1 MEHAR
6 PPPAL
11 SSGGAMDENWK
22 DWKRQFLIFLKASG
36 IANKPTDVRANIL
49 LNLIGPV
56 GMTVFKNFTFDD
68 PDDEE
73 NVEIL
78 IEKFEDHFSPRK
90 TEVHE
95 RYIFFSSVRQQS
107 ETIPHYVQTLKKK
120 ASTCNF
126 GGLTESLIRD
136 KIISDVKNKELRKIF
151 LEEKDLSL
159 SRAVEMWEQN
169 ESISKLSMSKELQQK
184 PSHNAAD
191 NYLNNKTSNCANCN
205 TCHEPGRCPAWGQQC
220 ENCAMQNHFTAVC
233 KKPAVKKVNMHPI
246 IQYDLQQQFYAP
258 FCPKIQSFVS

>member
-6 PPPAL
+6 RPPEL
-11 SSGGAMDENWK
+11 SSVGAMDENWK

-36 IANKPTDVRANIL
+36 NADKPADMRASML
-49 LNLIGPV
+49 LNFIGPV
-56 GMTVFKNFTFDD
+56 GLTVLKNFTFDD

-78 IEKFEDHFSPRK
+78 IEKFENHFSPRK
-90 TEVHE
+90 TEVHD
-95 RYIFFSSVRQQS
+95 RYIFFSSVRQHS

-136 KIISDVKNKELRKIF
+136 KIILDVKNKELRKF
-151 LEEKDLSL
+151 LFEEKDLSL
-159 SRAVEMWEQN
+159 SRAVEMWEVCQQT
-169 ESISKLSMSKELQQK
+169 ESISKLCMPKELQQK

-205 TCHEPGRCPAWGQQC
+205 TCHEPMQCPAWGQRC
-220 ENCAMQNHFTAVC
+220 ENCGMLNHFTAVC
-233 KKPAVKKVNMHPI
+233 NKPPVKKTRPKHFNPLPLT
-246 IQYDLQQQFYAP
+246 QAP
-258 FCPKIQSFVS
+258 GSTKKN

>member
-169 ESISKLSMSKELQQK
+169 ESISKLNTAKAFQPLTTDPSTRINKEILIRM
-184 PSHNAAD
+184 
-191 NYLNNKTSNCANCN
+191 
-205 TCHEPGRCPAWGQQC
+205 TCQDI
-220 ENCAMQNHFTAVC
+220 FTAEFANVSC
-233 KKPAVKKVNMHPI
+233 ISWNFRLI
-246 IQYDLQQQFYAP
+246 ILRMSQLIKRIFLK
-258 FCPKIQSFVS
+258 KIQTY